1 MNSKKKPAVK
11 SESTKPKKRIAQVAS
26 PQPGFPLDG
35 AQRNLAEGALQDTN
49 EYAENLIGTAKTNKE
64 KRGAKLAVAN
74 KELVFKIT
82 EHEQAEETIRSLARF
97 PSENP
102 NPVLR
107 IARDGNLLY
116 GNPAAFTLLKKWKLR
131 VGKPAPEVL
140 KNLTNEALETE
151 TTKTVDIPC
160 GDRIFSISIAHAPEG
175 EYINLYARDVTER
188 IRADQQLIERE
199 ALLNEVGV
207 IAKVGGWE
215 MDITT
220 GKATWS
226 KGTYDIVEID
236 YNKPVPGLHE
246 HVGYYLPEYR
256 EMIESKMNALIET
269 KQPMKFEAVLKTT
282 KGNIKW
288 CQALGEAVVKDG
300 KLIKLRG
307 TFQDITER
315 KRAEEALTSSEQF
328 LSSVIEQSPE
338 SLWISDSEGTLIK
351 LNQACRELFGVTDEE
366 AVGKYN
372 LLKDNLIEEQGFM
385 ALVGD
390 VFEKGEIARFT
401 IDYDV
406 PRVEHI
412 EVKEGTHR
420 ILDVVIS
427 PIKDI
432 HGKLKNV
439 LVQHKDIT
447 ELKQAEEQIRQLNAE
462 LEATVEKRT
471 AQLQET
477 LDLNQKM
484 IEASSLGI
492 FACRADGPC
501 IIANP
506 AIARIS
512 GAPVEKMLQLNFRE
526 MESWKKNGLFDKA
539 EAALAT
545 GKEQRAEIHL
555 TTTFGRNV
563 WINYCFT
570 SFTSNGE
577 LHFLML
583 VDEITERKQAEQALQ
598 QRTAQLQTANKQLE
612 SELAERARVED
623 AIRESEERFHRLSE
637 ASLEAIVIHDEGI
650 LLNAN
655 SQYSKMFGYA
665 PEELPGKQVIPLTV
679 APEAIEAV
687 RKEIATGGEG
697 PYESTGLRKD
707 GTRFPMEIR
716 VKEIKYQGHKARVA
730 AIMDITERMRAEQ
743 ALQQRTTQVEAA
755 NQELEAFSYSISH
768 DLRSPLRAMDGF
780 SRILLEEYASQLPAE
795 AQRYLGLV
803 RDNARQMGHLIEDL
817 LAFSR
822 LSHLPLNKQTLAM
835 AEVVRKALD
844 ELSAEQEERNVEVT
858 IGDLPVCEADP
869 ALLKQ
874 VWVNLLSNAFKFTR
888 KREEAHIEI
897 GAKQTGGESVYFV
910 KDNGVGFD
918 MQYVDKLFGV
928 FQRLHRS
935 EEYEGTGV
943 GLAIVQRIVHR
954 HGGGAWAEAE
964 VDKGAAFYFT
974 LGGGLS

>member
-269 KQPMKFEAVLKTT
+269 KQPMKFEAVLKTA

-315 KRAEEALTSSEQF
+315 KRAEKELHESEVLFSTAFHASPIGISITRLADGQYIDVNEGFLDLFGYTREEALSNTSLQLQTWAFPEDRDRVVKLLRDQGRALNIEAKFRRKSGESWTGQFSANVIKIAGEQQ
-328 LSSVIEQSPE
+328 I
-338 SLWISDSEGTLIK
+338 
-351 LNQACRELFGVTDEE
+351 
-366 AVGKYN
+366 
-372 LLKDNLIEEQGFM
+372 
-385 ALVGD
+385 LV
-390 VFEKGEIARFT
+390 
-401 IDYDV
+401 
-406 PRVEHI
+406 H
-412 EVKEGTHR
+412 
-420 ILDVVIS
+420 LQ
-427 PIKDI
+427 
-432 HGKLKNV
+432 N
-439 LVQHKDIT
+439 IT
-447 ELKQAEEQIRQLNAE
+447 ERKQAEEQIRQLNAE
-462 LEATVEKRT
+462 LESTVEKRT
-471 AQLQET
+471 AQLSET

-484 IEASSLGI
+484 IEASSIGI

-506 AIARIS
+506 AMGRIS

-526 MESWKKNGLFDKA
+526 LKNWKENGLFDMA
-539 EAALAT
+539 EAVLAT
-545 GKEQRAEIHL
+545 GRQQRSESHL
-555 TTTFGRNV
+555 TTTFGRDV
-563 WINYCFT
+563 WLDYYFT
-570 SFTSNGE
+570 TFTSNGW

-583 VDEITERKQAEQALQ
+583 VDDITERKLAEQALQ
-598 QRTAQLQTANKQLE
+598 LR
-612 SELAERARVED
+612 
-623 AIRESEERFHRLSE
+623 
-637 ASLEAIVIHDEGI
+637 
-650 LLNAN
+650 NA
-655 SQYSKMFGYA
+655 
-665 PEELPGKQVIPLTV
+665 
-679 APEAIEAV
+679 
-687 RKEIATGGEG
+687 
-697 PYESTGLRKD
+697 
-707 GTRFPMEIR
+707 
-716 VKEIKYQGHKARVA
+716 
-730 AIMDITERMRAEQ
+730 
-743 ALQQRTTQVEAA
+743 QVEAA

-803 RDNARQMGHLIEDL
+803 RDNAKQMGHLIEDL

-822 LSHLPLNKQTLAM
+822 LSRLPLNKQTVAM
-835 AEVVRKALD
+835 AEVVQRALA
-844 ELSAEQEERNVEVT
+844 ELSAEQQGRDVEVT
-858 IGDLPVCEADP
+858 IGDLPDCEADP

-874 VWVNLLSNAFKFTR
+874 VWVNLLSNAIKFTR
-888 KREEAHIEI
+888 KRKDAHIEI
-897 GAKQTGGESVYFV
+897 GAKQTGAECIYFI

-964 VDKGAAFYFT
+964 VDKGATFYFA
-974 LGGGLS
+974 LGGGTL